1 MNRFTAVIALL
12 MLAASSLATAQSRNP
27 CTLLSKA
34 EIESVVGGPISG
46 LDGSNNM
53 GGTQACSGVAK
64 NRMSV
69 MIMYVTS
76 NQNQKVADPMGYL
89 EAESRKSAQSIG
101 AQMDVKKFGPI
112 LCTTLIPPKQ
122 GPYSTQCMVLKPP
135 SSMASIA
142 VLVATQQEMVSIDKL
157 HILAEKML
165 GRF

>member
-1 MNRFTAVIALL
+1 MNRLTAVFALL
-12 MLAASSLATAQSRNP
+12 MLASAAIAGAQAKNP
-27 CTLLSKA
+27 CTFLSKA
-34 EIESVVGGPISG
+34 EIESVLGVKVSG
-46 LDGSNNM
+46 LDGSNNL
-53 GGTQACSGVAK
+53 GGTQTCSGVVAK
-64 NRMSV
+64 RMSV
-69 MIMYVTS
+69 MLMYVTS
-76 NQNQKVADPMGYL
+76 NQKVADPMGYL

-142 VLVATQQEMVSIDKL
+142 VMVITQQEMVSIDKL

-165 GRF
+165 RRF

>member
-101 AQMDVKKFGPI
+101 AKMDVKRSGNI

-122 GPYSTQCMVLKPP
+122 GPYSTQCMVGKLPN
-135 SSMASIA
+135 SMASIA
-142 VLVATQQEMVSIDKL
+142 VMVTTEQEMVPIDKL
-157 HILAEKML
+157 LPLAQKMV

>member
-1 MNRFTAVIALL
+1 MNRFTAVLALL
-12 MLAASSLATAQSRNP
+12 TLAASSLATAQSRNP

-46 LDGSNNM
+46 LDGSNNL
-53 GGTQACSGVAK
+53 GGTQTCSGVVAK
-64 NRMSV
+64 RMSV
-69 MIMYVTS
+69 MLMYVTS
-76 NQNQKVADPMGYL
+76 NQKVADPMGYL
-89 EAESRKSAQSIG
+89 EAESRKAANSIG

-122 GPYSTQCMVLKPP
+122 GPYSTQCMVIKPP

-142 VLVATQQEMVSIDKL
+142 VMVAKQQEMVSIDKL

-165 GRF
+165 RRF